1 MISYNDPL
9 QLSLLKL
16 TSFNFQL
23 EEIQNSLRNSSKN
36 LNSSRSHSSFEII
49 EKIFDTQ
56 QNPSIFLNLY
66 LRWKDKNLVAN
77 SSDGKDFLRI
87 CNTWKNSIRCF
98 KGLHQHV
105 PATLPFIALW
115 SAKVQSR
122 KQNAVSL
129 VRAELARM

>member
-87 CNTWKNSIRCF
+87 CNT
-98 KGLHQHV
+98 
-105 PATLPFIALW
+105 
-115 SAKVQSR
+115 
-122 KQNAVSL
+122 
-129 VRAELARM
+129 

>member
-49 EKIFDTQ
+49 EKIFDT
-56 QNPSIFLNLY
+56 NKIHRYSLICIF
-66 LRWKDKNLVAN
+66 V
-77 SSDGKDFLRI
+77 GKIRI
-87 CNTWKNSIRCF
+87 WWRI
-98 KGLHQHV
+98 
-105 PATLPFIALW
+105 
-115 SAKVQSR
+115 VQM
-122 KQNAVSL
+122 
-129 VRAELARM
+129 VRIFSEYVIHEKTV